1 MLSVK
6 IYMSEDTDLCLELH
20 L

>member
-1 MLSVK
+1 
-6 IYMSEDTDLCLELH
+6 MSEDTDLCLELH